1 MGVLLRLLTSVSPA
15 RGVAGLRE
23 YTEKSSRS
31 APRNR
36 ARKVSAGFHTL
47 SSCGT
52 LPSQVSGL
60 YDSACHTVLTVL
72 TNLLPLAHGVEQIKG
87 KLVTCYVVNL
97 MAGFNFSKLFGNGFI

>member
-15 RGVAGLRE
+15 RSVACLRE
-23 YTEKSSRS
+23 CTEKGSRS
-31 APRNR
+31 SPRNR
-36 ARKVSAGFHTL
+36 ARNVNAGFHAL

-60 YDSACHTVLTVL
+60 YDSACNTVLTVL

-97 MAGFNFSKLFGNGFI
+97 MAGFNFSNLFGNSFI